1 MTDPA
6 ASRLPIEPWCV
17 REIALDLGRMG
28 QMESLFAL
36 SNGHIGLRGNL
47 DEGEP
52 NAIPGTYLGSFY
64 EQRPLPY
71 AETGYGYPEAGQS
84 IVNVTNGKLIRLLA
98 DDSPFDIRYGQL
110 VAHERTLDLRA
121 GVLRRS
127 ADWQSPAGSRVRVR
141 STRMVSFTQRAVAAI
156 AYEVEPAGKPTRI
169 IVQSQMVA
177 NEAPPAHDSA
187 DPRVSTAL
195 NRPLIAA
202 GQDVHGT
209 GALLLH
215 RARASGLLMAAG
227 MNHQIS
233 APGEYAVDT
242 VVRED
247 LARTTVVCTLRPG
260 QRLRLVKYLGYGWS
274 AHRSETA
281 VRDQVAAALAGARHV
296 GWDGLSRAQHE
307 YLDQFWADADV
318 EIDDPA
324 LQQALRFGL
333 YHVLQASARAER
345 RAIGAKGLTGPGYDG
360 HAFWDTEGFVLPLL
374 MLTMPHAAADALR
387 WRASTLPL
395 ATRRARA
402 LDLDGAAFPW
412 RTINGAES
420 GPYWPAG
427 TAAFHV
433 NADIACAFDNYRQ
446 ATADDE
452 LERECGLEVLVQT
465 ARLWHSIGH
474 HDRHGRWHI
483 DGVTG
488 PDEYTA
494 VVDDN
499 VFTNLMAAR
508 NLVAAAESCAR
519 HPRMAENL
527 GVTTEE
533 TAAWLASADAVHIP
547 YDEELGVHPQCEDF
561 TRFAEWDFAA
571 WVGRYPLMLHAPY
584 FQLYRKQV
592 VKQADL
598 VLAMHWCGDA
608 FTAGQKARNL
618 DYYERRTV
626 RDSSLSACTQSVLC
640 AEVGQLELARHYL
653 HEAALMDLHDLHHNT
668 RSGIHLG
675 CMAGA
680 WTAVVEGLGGMRR
693 RGEQLHLAPAL
704 PGGLTRLIFRLRWRG
719 IRFLVEISDGKVR
732 VSLPDRDRDR
742 LPLVIYGERV
752 EVTGTRA
759 VERPLRH
766 RTATLATPPQPPGR
780 GPITVTSRRDTRPI
794 ADPAG

>member
-1 MTDPA
+1 M
-6 ASRLPIEPWCV
+6 
-17 REIALDLGRMG
+17 
-28 QMESLFAL
+28 
-36 SNGHIGLRGNL
+36 
-47 DEGEP
+47 
-52 NAIPGTYLGSFY
+52 
-64 EQRPLPY
+64 
-71 AETGYGYPEAGQS
+71 
-84 IVNVTNGKLIRLLA
+84 
-98 DDSPFDIRYGQL
+98 
-110 VAHERTLDLRA
+110 
-121 GVLRRS
+121 
-127 ADWQSPAGSRVRVR
+127 
-141 STRMVSFTQRAVAAI
+141 
-156 AYEVEPAGKPTRI
+156 
-169 IVQSQMVA
+169 
-177 NEAPPAHDSA
+177 
-187 DPRVSTAL
+187 
-195 NRPLIAA
+195 
-202 GQDVHGT
+202 
-209 GALLLH
+209 
-215 RARASGLLMAAG
+215 
-227 MNHQIS
+227 
-233 APGEYAVDT
+233 
-242 VVRED
+242 
-247 LARTTVVCTLRPG
+247 
-260 QRLRLVKYLGYGWS
+260 
-274 AHRSETA
+274 
-281 VRDQVAAALAGARHV
+281 
-296 GWDGLSRAQHE
+296 
-307 YLDQFWADADV
+307 
-318 EIDDPA
+318 
-324 LQQALRFGL
+324 
-333 YHVLQASARAER
+333 
-345 RAIGAKGLTGPGYDG
+345 
-360 HAFWDTEGFVLPLL
+360 LPLL
-374 MLTMPHAAADALR
+374 MLTMPHAAADELR

-533 TAAWLASADAVHIP
+533 TAAWFASADAVHIP
-547 YDEELGVHPQCEDF
+547 YDEELGVHPQCEGF

-608 FTAGQKARNL
+608 FTAGQKARNV

-766 RTATLATPPQPPGR
+766 RTATLATPQQPPGR